1 MNPTTP
7 LRRIQIPVTKLQTV
21 TPLRLLVRAKV
32 RYWEDAAVNGIEDI
46 DGSLIPCR
54 QGDIW
59 KPCIDLTNGK
69 IIDWPEGTTADI
81 HYKVCDGGKYF
92 IQTDGPEL
100 KWKGSYV
107 PDSFLCHGDKGH
119 GDYIILNVD
128 EQGYIKDW
136 KEPTVDPNE
145 WEVIQ

>member
-1 MNPTTP
+1 MNPSTP

-21 TPLRLLVRAKV
+21 TPQYLVVEANV
-32 RYWEDAAVNGIEDI
+32 RYWEDATVNGIEDI

-59 KPCIDLTNGK
+59 KPSIDLTNGK
-69 IIDWPEGTTADI
+69 IIDWTEGTTAYI
-81 HYKVCDGGKYF
+81 HYKVCDEGKYF

-100 KWKGSYV
+100 KWKGNYV
-107 PDSFLCHGDKGH
+107 PESFLCHGGAGF

-136 KEPTVDPNE
+136 KEPTVRPDE

>member
-1 MNPTTP
+1 MNPSTP

-21 TPLRLLVRAKV
+21 TPLRLLVEAKV
-32 RYWEDAAVNGIEDI
+32 RYWEDTTVNGIEDI

-59 KPCIDLTNGK
+59 KPCIDFTNGK
-69 IIDWPEGTTADI
+69 IIDWPEGTTAYI
-81 HYKVCDGGKYF
+81 HYKVCDEGEYF

-100 KWKGSYV
+100 KWKGDSV
-107 PDSFLCHGDKGH
+107 PDSFLCHGDRGH

-128 EQGYIKDW
+128 EQGYIQDW
-136 KEPTVDPNE
+136 KEPTVHPDE